1 MAIKLREC
9 LDILY
14 IKSLWFSC
22 FRWVSNHYKWI
33 VWKLASLERC
43 YPTRAAGK
51 FLTVDNVFEELKY
64 RWDDSMLSIYRF
76 QLYGHISFCTWN
88 FMDFRYDREVN
99 HGHRSAI
106 KKILEGNAS
115 PSLMMVLCI
124 SAIYSCPDQSDNKLE
139 VDKIDNNEDSNG
151 NKSLSASN
159 RNMSAKIELT
169 DGWYVV
175 VLTLLHCFQTERH
188 QQFPV
193 STSSQVFT
201 WRIVRYGTFRTTRKK
216 KAFLRTKASGTM
228 LFSLLMGT
236 WLWLITTNV
245 FDLIICTPS
254 WQIWGASLF
263 GWSGPVS
270 FHEVCLIP
278 WSIN

>member
-1 MAIKLREC
+1 M
-9 LDILY
+9 
-14 IKSLWFSC
+14 
-22 FRWVSNHYKWI
+22 N
-33 VWKLASLERC
+33 
-43 YPTRAAGK
+43 
-51 FLTVDNVFEELKY
+51 
-64 RWDDSMLSIYRF
+64 
-76 QLYGHISFCTWN
+76 
-88 FMDFRYDREVN
+88 FRYDREVN

-175 VLTLLHCFQTERH
+175 VLTLLHCIETERH
-188 QQFPV
+188 QQFPM

-201 WRIVRYGTFRTTRKK
+201 
-216 KAFLRTKASGTM
+216 
-228 LFSLLMGT
+228 
-236 WLWLITTNV
+236 
-245 FDLIICTPS
+245 
-254 WQIWGASLF
+254 
-263 GWSGPVS
+263 
-270 FHEVCLIP
+270 
-278 WSIN
+278 

>member
-1 MAIKLREC
+1 
-9 LDILY
+9 
-14 IKSLWFSC
+14 
-22 FRWVSNHYKWI
+22 
-33 VWKLASLERC
+33 
-43 YPTRAAGK
+43 
-51 FLTVDNVFEELKY
+51 
-64 RWDDSMLSIYRF
+64 
-76 QLYGHISFCTWN
+76 
-88 FMDFRYDREVN
+88 MDFRYDREVN

-175 VLTLLHCFQTERH
+175 VLTLLHCIETERH
-188 QQFPV
+188 QQFPM

-201 WRIVRYGTFRTTRKK
+201 
-216 KAFLRTKASGTM
+216 
-228 LFSLLMGT
+228 
-236 WLWLITTNV
+236 
-245 FDLIICTPS
+245 
-254 WQIWGASLF
+254 
-263 GWSGPVS
+263 
-270 FHEVCLIP
+270 
-278 WSIN
+278 